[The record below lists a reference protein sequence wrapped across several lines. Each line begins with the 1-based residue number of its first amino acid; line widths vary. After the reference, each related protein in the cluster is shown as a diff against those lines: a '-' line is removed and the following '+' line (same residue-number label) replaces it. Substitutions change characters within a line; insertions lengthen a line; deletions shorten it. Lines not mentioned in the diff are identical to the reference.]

1 MSKKKKGGRAWQGGG
16 AWDYGYD
23 WADDKWSGDAW
34 GSGGRKESDDD
45 LEELPFSRLNYESYN
60 FGSLLERMLRRDQ
73 DMCTKFERFARKA
86 WQSTLKTSN
95 STGGPMQQRVEG
107 FVHDW
112 IQDTLGRCWQSILSS
127 FEEESRLAGSMAA
140 EIFSQMCRRMKITGS
155 EEKWQIAPTSCV
167 IGRAVRQTWPD
178 YFPKVRC
185 DIDDWQPGVERV
197 ERGTPVRDSRTP
209 DKEEDR
215 FSEPARDSGARGEA
229 VRSVDR
235 SRSRSSSRHARRSL
249 RSPSIGPADR
259 PKGKM
264 LLSPRDSKAV
274 DAIRGEQPVSGR
286 NRSGSK
292 SPPTLAERKPPL
304 RKQAK
309 PVDEEVPPLS
319 RRKVAANAAPPP
331 LLRTKTAGKR
341 RPAAVTA
348 APAPVAAAAQELA
361 AAGATIGAG
370 RGEDDEDFDDEMD
383 DDTLMA
389 MMAQAMGEPAE
400 VDKDKASEE
409 EPPIETVEQALK
421 ILESS
426 TAPKGVSGC
435 GSAEAC
441 AGGFRDRLH
450 RFEGFD
456 DHVYCATC
464 CKMLSKQYPALKS
477 AKMIQHR

>member
-1 MSKKKKGGRAWQGGG
+1 
-16 AWDYGYD
+16 
-23 WADDKWSGDAW
+23 
-34 GSGGRKESDDD
+34 
-45 LEELPFSRLNYESYN
+45 
-60 FGSLLERMLRRDQ
+60 
-73 DMCTKFERFARKA
+73 
-86 WQSTLKTSN
+86 
-95 STGGPMQQRVEG
+95 MQQRVEG

-112 IQDTLGRCWQSILSS
+112 IQDTLGRCWQSIISS

-197 ERGTPVRDSRTP
+197 ERGTPQRSP

-215 FSEPARDSGARGEA
+215 FSEPARDSGSRGEA

-264 LLSPRDSKAV
+264 RLSPRDSKAV
-274 DAIRGEQPVSGR
+274 VAIGGEQPVSGR
-286 NRSGSK
+286 NRSRSK

-309 PVDEEVPPLS
+309 PVDEELPPVS
-319 RRKVAANAAPPP
+319 RKKVAANAAPPP
-331 LLRTKTAGKR
+331 LLRTKTAGQR
-341 RPAAVTA
+341 RPAPVAAVTA
-348 APAPVAAAAQELA
+348 AGKRPSAAQELA

-400 VDKDKASEE
+400 VDKDKTSEE

-441 AGGFRDRLH
+441 AGGFR
-450 RFEGFD
+450 E
-456 DHVYCATC
+456 A
-464 CKMLSKQYPALKS
+464 
-477 AKMIQHR
+477 